1 MSHACINL
9 KKGRDRSIRQGHHWV
24 FSGAV
29 AAAHDLAE
37 GGTAQVRSAE
47 GELLGTA
54 LVSPGRSIL
63 ASLLARGDQTL
74 EDALRWRIGDALAL
88 RKSLPIGS
96 NAVRLIHAEGDGIP
110 GLIADQY
117 DDVAVLQLS
126 HPSLEPYRELIASL
140 LPATTV
146 YEKSTSALR
155 KKLGGSDV
163 RALLKGPEKP
173 HVEVIERGMKLSVDL
188 LQGQKTGLFL
198 DQREMRSLIRTLAY
212 NRRVLNCFSYT
223 GAFTVAALMGGAA
236 SALSVD
242 VSEKCG
248 PALEKNLA
256 LNNLQ
261 APFIASDAADF
272 IRNDPLQFDLVIL
285 DPPAYAKK
293 QADVPGAFRA
303 YKDLNRAALAKMP
316 AGSLLLTCSCSAFVN
331 EELFQNILFRA
342 AHEAG
347 RSVRI
352 LERHR
357 QALDHPVS
365 LFHPETAYLKSF
377 LLYIA

>member
-9 KKGRDRSIRQGHHWV
+9 KPSRDRSIRQGHHWV

-29 AAAHDLAE
+29 AVAQGLEE
-37 GGTAQVRSAE
+37 GGTAEVRSAD

-63 ASLLARGDQTL
+63 ASLLARGTQTI
-74 EDALRWRIGDALAL
+74 EDALRWRIAEAIAL
-88 RKSLPIGS
+88 RRALPIGS
-96 NAVRLIHAEGDGIP
+96 NAVRLVHAEGDGIP
-110 GLIADQY
+110 GLIIDQY

-126 HPSLEPYRELIASL
+126 HPSLEPYRGLIASL
-140 LPATTV
+140 LPANTV
-146 YEKSTSALR
+146 YEKSTTALR
-155 KKLGGSDV
+155 KKLGGFDV

-173 HVEVIERGMKLSVDL
+173 QVEVIERGMKFSVDL

-198 DQREMRSLIRTLAY
+198 DQREMRSLIRTMAY

-223 GAFTVAALMGGAA
+223 GAFTVAALMGGAKEVV
-236 SALSVD
+236 SVD
-242 VSEKCG
+242 VSAKCG
-248 PALEKNLA
+248 PALENNLA
-256 LNNLQ
+256 LNGFA
-261 APFIASDAADF
+261 APFVASDAADF

-316 AGSLLLTCSCSAFVN
+316 PHSLLLTCSCSAFVH

-357 QALDHPVS
+357 QAHDHPVS
-365 LFHPETAYLKSF
+365 LFHPETSYLKSF
-377 LLYIA
+377 LLYIS